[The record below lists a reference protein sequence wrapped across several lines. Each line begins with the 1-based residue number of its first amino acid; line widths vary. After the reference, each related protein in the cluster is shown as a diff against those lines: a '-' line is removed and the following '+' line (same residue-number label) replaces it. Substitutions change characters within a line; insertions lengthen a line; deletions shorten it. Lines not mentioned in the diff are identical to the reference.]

1 MKSLLAMV
9 VLGMVC
15 VGCALIPSPAKD
27 LLDQADT
34 KLATGDYSGAVALY
48 TEIIDGYPNDEQAAR
63 ARAVR
68 TALERLRSA
77 QTELSRAQSQSEEL
91 PRVRRDLSDRQ
102 SEVNQLRAEM
112 AKLRADLERLRN
124 IDLQDI
130 KK

>member
-9 VLGMVC
+9 VIGMLGA
-15 VGCALIPSPAKD
+15 GCTLLSSPAKD

-34 KLATGDYSGAVALY
+34 KLAAEDYNGASALY
-48 TEIIDGYPNDEQAAR
+48 TDLIDGYPNDPQAQR
-63 ARAVR
+63 ARA
-68 TALERLRSA
+68 TQTLLERLRGA
-77 QTELSRAQSQSEEL
+77 QTELGRAKSEEL
-91 PRVRRDLSDRQ
+91 PKTRRELLDRQ
-102 SEVNQLRAEM
+102 SEVNQLKAEM